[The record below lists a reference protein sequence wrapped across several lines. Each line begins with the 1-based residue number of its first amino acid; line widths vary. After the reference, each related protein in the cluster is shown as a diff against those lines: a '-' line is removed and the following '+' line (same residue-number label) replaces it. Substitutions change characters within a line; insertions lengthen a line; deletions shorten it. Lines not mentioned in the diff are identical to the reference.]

1 MSIPRYHVLAFNT
14 SKESEN
20 KIHDDATARRFGF
33 RGGFVGGVNVYA
45 YMTHQPVARWGRAWL
60 ESGTGSARFTKPVYD
75 GEIAEVA
82 AVEDADG
89 LALSVHSQGV
99 HCASGRAEL
108 PHAAAPAPAL

>member
-1 MSIPRYHVLAFNT
+1 MSIPPYRISAHNT
-14 SKESEN
+14 SKASEN

-45 YMTHQPVARWGRAWL
+45 YMTHQPVAHWGRAWL
-60 ESGTGSARFTKPVYD
+60 ESGTASARFLKPVYD

-89 LALSVHSQGV
+89 LALSVQSQGV
-99 HCASGRAEL
+99 HCA
-108 PHAAAPAPAL
+108 